1 MMGSSYLSDS
11 FFMKWADDV
20 SKASTC
26 SKIQVG
32 SVLVREKR
40 VLSLGYNGTPSG
52 MEHCVDVFVGPLSRE
67 ALGEEEFLSRHRK
80 FSDSHELHSESSC
93 LTFAWRNGITV
104 EGSTIYTQY
113 SPCFNCSKLI
123 IQAKLAR
130 VVYRHVYDPEAIDF
144 LRLAGILVEPI
155 IE

>member
-1 MMGSSYLSDS
+1 MGSAYLSDA

-26 SKIQVG
+26 CKIQVG

-52 MEHCVDVFVGPLSRE
+52 MSHCSDFFVGPRSRE
-67 ALGEEEFLSRHRK
+67 ALGEDEFMIMHRK

-93 LTFAWRNGITV
+93 LTFAWRSGITV
-104 EGSTIYTQY
+104 DGATIYTQY

-123 IQAKLAR
+123 IQARLLR
-130 VVYRHVYDPEAIDF
+130 VVYRHVYDAEAIEF
-144 LRLAGILVEPI
+144 LKLAKIQVDQI
-155 IE
+155 KD